1 MRSAYYLTEILKI
14 LRATLILGTR
24 MNPLDEAIK
33 KLEAFLFIHGKD
45 LKSEVHTEYLNIVE
59 TVRKEVN
66 KLRQQKTRQS

>member
-1 MRSAYYLTEILKI
+1 
-14 LRATLILGTR
+14 

-66 KLRQQKTRQS
+66 KLRQQKTRQL